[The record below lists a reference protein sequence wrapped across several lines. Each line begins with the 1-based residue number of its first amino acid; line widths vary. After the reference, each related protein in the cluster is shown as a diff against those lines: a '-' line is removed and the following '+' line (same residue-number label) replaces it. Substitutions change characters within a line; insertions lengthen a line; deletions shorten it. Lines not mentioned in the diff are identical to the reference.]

1 MKFFLS
7 ILFCLFSSLVICQ
20 KVEITFKSVNQDS
33 LFNYLNK
40 NQISYD
46 LDDLAIL
53 KDIKV
58 FSNYSAT
65 ERLAVPGAYFFNKDG
80 FLLKNKNK
88 GISCGAT
95 IKDLTKIMKSKID
108 INQQLSTWFEE
119 LTFLGTQPSLEETYD
134 ICVLINWAIF
144 LDSNNQTSFNWY
156 QSLKENKVL
165 KVKVVLVNLD
175 VQESWNLTKGQKQF
189 LGI

>member
-65 ERLAVPGAYFFNKDG
+65 ERLAVPEAYFFNKDG

-119 LTFLGTQPSLEETYD
+119 LTFLGTQSSLEETYD

>member
-46 LDDLAIL
+46 LDNLAIL

-65 ERLAVPGAYFFNKDG
+65 ERLAVPEAYFFNKDG

-134 ICVLINWAIF
+134 IYVLINWAIF

>member
-65 ERLAVPGAYFFNKDG
+65 ERLAVPEAYFFNKDG

>member
-65 ERLAVPGAYFFNKDG
+65 ERLAVPEAYFFNKDG

-134 ICVLINWAIF
+134 IYVLINWAIF